1 MKRIK
6 RMNIVIVI
14 LLLIPTSLIFTKVVF
29 GNYTSSLLENE
40 KSYHVNY
47 GFEYKKYKQDT
58 TFHLK
63 AFLPST
69 NKHQEITNDSI
80 EMENAQFEYTL
91 DNSNKLGLWNGKIT
105 DTKTVLN
112 YSFDVNLKPISYTI
126 NSEQLFNTVATKKKG
141 FVSASEFIE
150 SDDNQIKSLTKSLI
164 GNEKHISL
172 VIKSLF
178 TYVNEIPS
186 ETNSELMTA
195 AEVLDKNSAS
205 CNGKS
210 RLFVAM
216 CRSLD
221 IPSRVVGGI
230 ILDNTKKKTSHLW
243 TELNLNNEWIP
254 FDPLNGHYAS
264 LPANYLEIY
273 KGDEFLIRRSSDMQ
287 FDYFFTTSQIVDDGS
302 LLAQFNMFYI
312 AEKSGLSIDVL
323 ALLML
328 LPIGALIV
336 GIFRNVIGL
345 KTFGVFLP
353 VLIAISFLSTG
364 VVFGLLAFIGVIV
377 LISLM
382 HYPLMSWGVL
392 HVPKLV
398 IMLIGVVFLL
408 ILLLFFGVKVE
419 IASVGG
425 LTFFPIV
432 ILTVS
437 AEKYA
442 RIVVEEGLIN
452 ATKILFQTLIVTL
465 FCYMII
471 QSNLI
476 FMLLMNYPELL
487 LIMAVIALKL
497 GKWIG
502 IRISEY
508 KRFNWILS

>member
-1 MKRIK
+1 
-6 RMNIVIVI
+6 
-14 LLLIPTSLIFTKVVF
+14 
-29 GNYTSSLLENE
+29 
-40 KSYHVNY
+40 
-47 GFEYKKYKQDT
+47 
-58 TFHLK
+58 
-63 AFLPST
+63 
-69 NKHQEITNDSI
+69 
-80 EMENAQFEYTL
+80 
-91 DNSNKLGLWNGKIT
+91 
-105 DTKTVLN
+105 
-112 YSFDVNLKPISYTI
+112 
-126 NSEQLFNTVATKKKG
+126 
-141 FVSASEFIE
+141 
-150 SDDNQIKSLTKSLI
+150 
-164 GNEKHISL
+164 
-172 VIKSLF
+172 LF

-254 FDPLNGHYAS
+254 FDQLNGHYAS

-328 LPIGALIV
+328 LPIGALFV

-476 FMLLMNYPELL
+476 FMLLMNYHELL
-487 LIMAVIALKL
+487 LIMAVIELKL